1 MSAVT
6 LCTIGFTK
14 KSAERFFTLLC
25 EAGVKRVLDA
35 RLHNV
40 SQLAGFA
47 KKEDLRYFL
56 RQIGNIDYLHLPELA
71 PTQEILD
78 EFKKNRGDWAV
89 YQKQFLALM
98 KERRVEQIIAKEIMD
113 GGCLLC
119 SEQSPE
125 HCHRR
130 LIAEYFQDKWGNV
143 EINHLM

>member
-1 MSAVT
+1 MSTVT
-6 LCTIGFTK
+6 LFTIGFTR

-25 EAGVKRVLDA
+25 EAGVRRVLDV

-56 RQIGNIDYLHLPELA
+56 RQIGNIDYMHLPELA

-78 EFKKNRGDWAV
+78 EFKKNKGDWAV
-89 YQKQFLALM
+89 YQKQFLLLLKQRRAE
-98 KERRVEQIIAKEIMD
+98 ERFARDIMS

-119 SEQSPE
+119 SEENPD

-130 LIAEYFQDKWGNV
+130 LIAEYLRQKWGGV
-143 EINHLM
+143 EIKHLF